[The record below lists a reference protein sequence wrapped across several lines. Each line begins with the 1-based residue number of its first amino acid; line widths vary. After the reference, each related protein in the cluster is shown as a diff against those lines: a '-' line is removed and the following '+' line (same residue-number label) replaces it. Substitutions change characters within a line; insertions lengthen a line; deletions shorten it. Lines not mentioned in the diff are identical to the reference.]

1 MLWNLCEK
9 FVSFITYI
17 IMDIHSQSWS
27 LSHVCQKKN
36 YHLIFCVLFVSV
48 RRMQHHSREMIISLF
63 NSITNLYLQFTY
75 YRCPPTR
82 DTVKPLISWPARC
95 LAPVLGHTFHSDQ
108 SQQSSISSGRRHNV
122 CRLQSVTFN
131 GWMDG

>member
-17 IMDIHSQSWS
+17 IMDIHSFFSDI
-27 LSHVCQKKN
+27 HGRDFRTD

-82 DTVKPLISWPARC
+82 DTVKPLISWPGRC
-95 LAPVLGHTFHSDQ
+95 LAPVLGHAFHSDQ
-108 SQQSSISSGRRHNV
+108 SQQSSISSGCRHNV